1 MAVKVTRLLNVVDE
15 ALKYRGKVPY
25 VYGGASPRGWD
36 CSGFVNSVLGHDL
49 GLTLPGGIRHFTGQS
64 HGPVVVQYA
73 TWSGAVTVKGPP
85 QAGDLC
91 VFVGLG
97 PLGHI
102 GFAIDGT
109 RMISALDPQYGT
121 AVTPIVGYGPPGA
134 PLVYRR
140 IKGVGSDGSVPAAAQ
155 GQAAG
160 NVAADL
166 LLGAGVGLASV
177 GLLVG
182 ILLAGAVLVGGGA
195 VLLAGAISK
204 GGN

>member
-1 MAVKVTRLLNVVDE
+1 MAIKVTRLLNVVDE

-36 CSGFVNSVLGHDL
+36 CSGFVNYVLGHDL
-49 GLTLPGGIRHFTGQS
+49 GLTLPGGIRHFTGAS

-102 GFAIDGT
+102 GIAIDST

-134 PLVYRR
+134 PLIYRR